1 MSSLPNLQ
9 SSLAELRT
17 LNREQW
23 INLATKRVQPVIVL
37 LAVIVIAWQLAQL
50 TWMIFQP
57 TNSAMPV
64 PVAMTP
70 VASPIHPSVNT
81 QAISDAH
88 LFGMASAEP
97 TADPSS
103 LPQTSISL
111 VLAGTIAFSDP
122 QAGYAIVGENASNAK
137 FYKVGG
143 MINGGIRLHAVYAD
157 RVIIDRS
164 GSLETLSLPHG
175 PSSGMP
181 PINRPTVNPGA
192 QLSDNI
198 RRLATNNP
206 SALSQIIRIQP
217 VFANGAQKGFR
228 VYPGRD
234 RAQFARL
241 GLQPGDLITSING
254 MALNDAG
261 AANDILGLLS
271 SSSNVMVGVER
282 NGAPMQLNLDVTQIS
297 LPDETAGPEPMSDP
311 SASHERLRRP
321 PPVPGPNAE

>member
-9 SSLAELRT
+9 LSLAELRAF
-17 LNREQW
+17 NREQW
-23 INLATKRVQPVIVL
+23 LALATKRLQPAVLL
-37 LAVIVIAWQLAQL
+37 LAVIFIAWQLAQL

-57 TNSAMPV
+57 SNKATPV
-64 PVAMTP
+64 PVAVPP
-70 VASPIHPSVNT
+70 VASATHQSIST
-81 QAISDAH
+81 QAIADAH
-88 LFGMASAEP
+88 LFGIESASAD
-97 TADPSS
+97 TDPGN
-103 LPQTSISL
+103 LPQTSTSL
-111 VLAGTIAFSDP
+111 VLAGTIAFEDP

-143 MINGGIRLHAVYAD
+143 MINGGIRLHAVYPD

-181 PINRPTVNPGA
+181 SVNRPMVNPGA

-198 RRLATNNP
+198 RRMATNNP
-206 SALSQIIRIQP
+206 SALSQILRVQP
-217 VFANGAQKGFR
+217 VFSNGAQKGFR

-271 SSSNVMVGVER
+271 SSTSVIVGVER
-282 NGAPMQLNLDVTQIS
+282 NGAPMQLNLDITQIS
-297 LPDETAGPEPMSDP
+297 LPEDNAGAGVGDP
-311 SASHERLRRP
+311 GVARDQMRRVP
-321 PPVPGPNAE
+321 PGGPGTE